1 MFGADLD
8 VKVPR
13 NFRLLDE
20 LEKGE
25 RGLGDGC
32 VSYGLMDDD
41 TTLTYWTGTIL
52 GPLNS
57 AFENRIYNLRIR
69 CGSNYPESPP
79 VVYFR
84 TRIHLHCVDSHTG
97 AVDPSRCAVLR
108 GWTRQCTLE
117 TLLIELRREMTHP
130 QNRRLQQPPEGS
142 EFSAPS
148 NAPSG
153 R

>member
-57 AFENRIYNLRIR
+57 AGGVLSDAN
-69 CGSNYPESPP
+69 PP
-79 VVYFR
+79 
-84 TRIHLHCVDSHTG
+84 
-97 AVDPSRCAVLR
+97 ALR
-108 GWTRQCTLE
+108 GQPHG
-117 TLLIELRREMTHP
+117 RR
-130 QNRRLQQPPEGS
+130 GS
-142 EFSAPS
+142 EPLCGAARLDAPVHAGDAADRAAARDDPPAES
-148 NAPSG
+148 TVAAATRGERVLGAEQRTQWPAAAADFRG
-153 R
+153 RRRHVAAE